1 MSVRKSRADETCA
14 WLDTLDADTKAEAI
28 RCVLQDAYKDGL
40 RDGQHSA
47 WHALRLGGGY
57 NQMIIRAASESVSYT
72 HLDVYKR
79 QAQGRDMDRRPIRV
93 QRLHRRILRAVRHG
107 CSFVE
112 RFR

>member
-1 MSVRKSRADETCA
+1 MSDRKSRADETCA

-57 NQMIIRAASESVSYT
+57 NQMIIRAASEYT
-72 HLDVYKR
+72 SKCSRWEFFSCD
-79 QAQGRDMDRRPIRV
+79 GTDPC
-93 QRLHRRILRAVRHG
+93 G
-107 CSFVE
+107 CSVCAAVK
-112 RFR
+112 R